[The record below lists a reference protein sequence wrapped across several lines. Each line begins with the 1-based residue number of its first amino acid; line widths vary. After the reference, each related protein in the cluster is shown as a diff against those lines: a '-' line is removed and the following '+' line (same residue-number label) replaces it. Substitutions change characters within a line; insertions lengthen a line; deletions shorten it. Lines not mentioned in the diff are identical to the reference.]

1 MLIICDHRAPLETI
15 EKLHKIGK
23 VVLFNSKLLAP
34 MPLHGHPD
42 IFMCQTPETLIVAPN
57 IEKELLNQLEGSNIP
72 FVFGNLPVEQEH
84 PFIAP
89 YNAVVTS
96 KVTICNPNTVDPKIL
111 ESSAGNRL
119 IQVKQSYNRCSTIAL
134 SEDTFLTSDTKTH
147 QQLLKNGFESLLI
160 DPKTITLDGYSH
172 GLFGGCAGIC
182 KSSNTL
188 FTMGS
193 LQSLPNYSEIIALI
207 HKSGLSVC
215 CLTDAP
221 LQDVGGLFFCGNK

>member
-1 MLIICDHRAPLETI
+1 MLIICDHRAPSEAI
-15 EKLHKIGK
+15 EKLHKMGK

-42 IFMCQTPETLIVAPN
+42 IFICQTPETLIVAPN
-57 IEKELLNQLEGSNIP
+57 IQKELLNQLETSSIP
-72 FVFGNLPVEQEH
+72 YVFGDLPIEPEH
-84 PFIAP
+84 PFTAR
-89 YNAVVTS
+89 YNAVVTN

-111 ESSAGNRL
+111 ELSSYNKL

-134 SEDTFLTSDTKTH
+134 SDESFLTSDAKTH
-147 QQLLKNGFESLLI
+147 QQLLKSGFESLLI
-160 DPKTITLDGYSH
+160 DPKTITLNGYSH

-188 FTMGS
+188 YTMGS

-221 LQDVGGLFFCGNK
+221 LQDVGGIIFL